1 MKVRKNCEK
10 YERTVDYF
18 IATTFQIFTA
28 LQDQK
33 KKKKRKRKI
42 APNTNT
48 TFWMAKKSL
57 LLIFFVCAITG
68 GM

>member
-18 IATTFQIFTA
+18 IAATFQIFTA

-33 KKKKRKRKI
+33 KKKKKEKEKAQEPHGGDGEI
-42 APNTNT
+42 GGTDCIYFPN
-48 TFWMAKKSL
+48 
-57 LLIFFVCAITG
+57 
-68 GM
+68 

>member
-33 KKKKRKRKI
+33 KKKKKRKRKSSR
-42 APNTNT
+42 T
-48 TFWMAKKSL
+48 TGRGWRDWWNRLHL
-57 LLIFFVCAITG
+57 LSELK
-68 GM
+68 

>member
-18 IATTFQIFTA
+18 ITTTFQIFTA

-33 KKKKRKRKI
+33 KRKKEKEKAQEPHGGDGEI
-42 APNTNT
+42 GGTDCIYFPN
-48 TFWMAKKSL
+48 
-57 LLIFFVCAITG
+57 
-68 GM
+68 

>member
-33 KKKKRKRKI
+33 KKKKEKEKAQEPHGGDGKI
-42 APNTNT
+42 GGTDCIYFPN
-48 TFWMAKKSL
+48 
-57 LLIFFVCAITG
+57 
-68 GM
+68 

>member
-33 KKKKRKRKI
+33 KKKKKKKLKNHMEGMERLVEQI
-42 APNTNT
+42 AF
-48 TFWMAKKSL
+48 TFRTKMMGD
-57 LLIFFVCAITG
+57 I
-68 GM
+68 